1 MHFSKTTTTPN
12 ARVERKIFSCALL
25 IALLL
30 HVVVVFALLDVFKP
44 QVTVVS
50 LSSHRVSVSTQ
61 LSEPGV
67 STPVDS
73 SPVIAQSANMN
84 SELNES
90 QVEQIP
96 VSGESAVQESSAS
109 TVSKESI
116 DQASQPVG
124 QNAKELVPNL
134 VAQEQELVEA
144 VVTDNA
150 AVHTLSKPPIDQK
163 PSEEI
168 VKKATAGVTETENV
182 DRVESSSSELKQLTK
197 QQPIE
202 KVAETNDSQN
212 RVNSAAQS
220 LAVPVREPKF
230 ELGSSNNPEPD
241 YPRRARKRGWE
252 GDVVL
257 GVHVDADGNVTYVEI
272 LESSHIGI
280 LDYAAHSTVAESW
293 TFSPADETERDLKGY
308 VMVPISFR
316 IR

>member
-30 HVVVVFALLDVFKP
+30 HVVVVFALLDFFKP
-44 QVTVVS
+44 QVMVVS
-50 LSSHRVSVSTQ
+50 LSSHRVSVSAQ

-73 SPVIAQSANMN
+73 SPVIAQSAKLN
-84 SELNES
+84 SELNEP
-90 QVEQIP
+90 QVEQKP

-109 TVSKESI
+109 TFSKESVE
-116 DQASQPVG
+116 QASQPVG

-134 VAQEQELVEA
+134 LAPEQERVEA

-150 AVHTLSKPPIDQK
+150 AAHTLPKPPIDQK
-163 PSEEI
+163 PSEET
-168 VKKATAGVTETENV
+168 VKKVTAGVTEPEPV
-182 DRVESSSSELKQLTK
+182 DRVDPSASELKQLTK

-202 KVAETNDSQN
+202 KGAETNDSQSKA
-212 RVNSAAQS
+212 NSAAQN

-230 ELGSSNNPEPD
+230 ELGSSNHPVPD
-241 YPRRARKRGWE
+241 YPPRARKLRWE

-308 VMVPISFR
+308 VTVPISFR